1 MLCGE
6 GRCLDERFVCD
17 GTPDCGQ
24 AEDEVNTMM
33 MVVMWLRGQREG
45 EGGGLGELLQKP
57 RSRTVAV
64 MLEMA

>member
-24 AEDEVNTMM
+24 GEDEVKIMM
-33 MVVMWLRGQREG
+33 MFGMWLLGQRGREEG
-45 EGGGLGELLQKP
+45 DWVSCCRSHDPERLQ
-57 RSRTVAV
+57 
-64 MLEMA
+64 

>member
-24 AEDEVNTMM
+24 GEDEVNIIM
-33 MVVMWLRGQREG
+33 MVGRWPLGQREG
-45 EGGGLGELLQKP
+45 EGGLGELLQKP